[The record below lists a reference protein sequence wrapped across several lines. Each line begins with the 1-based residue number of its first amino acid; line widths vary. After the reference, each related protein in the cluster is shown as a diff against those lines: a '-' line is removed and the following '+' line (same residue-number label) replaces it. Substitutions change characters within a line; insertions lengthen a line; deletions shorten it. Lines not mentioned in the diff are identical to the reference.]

1 MSLPAS
7 LPLVFYSA
15 VSTLAYWVA
24 ERHYAHRHYVWC
36 APARHPDRLVPANP
50 PSSNPVHLY
59 WEYHTDIER
68 GDEHSSC
75 IERNRSGLIRGAA
88 ARYEKGWIDETVR
101 QLIVTTVRLAPLSA
115 FRPLFIVIPS
125 TGVRDIVR
133 LAPVGDRAHVTS
145 EEYVLDE
152 LPRSC
157 FDAFELGR

>member
-1 MSLPAS
+1 MSRPAS

-24 ERHYAHRHYVWC
+24 ERHYAHRHYVCC
-36 APARHPDRLVPANP
+36 APARHPDRLFPANP
-50 PSSNPVHLY
+50 SSSDPVHLY
-59 WEYHTDIER
+59 WEYHIDIER

-75 IERNRSGLIRGAA
+75 IERNRSGLVRGAA

-115 FRPLFIVIPS
+115 FRPLFIVISS

-145 EEYVLDE
+145 EECVLYE